1 MRRSGRES
9 FVAVM
14 EPADL
19 WESDDR
25 ARARRLHAAGFGAI
39 LRERQVCVVVPENL
53 SLQFIPS
60 GLPTGPGFG
69 LPHFI
74 LFTDWAS
81 DPFGSR
87 PRASVYHSLP
97 AEHGAGA
104 C

>member
-1 MRRSGRES
+1 MAYRVANIGALAEREFGVRDSLSGMRK
-9 FVAVM
+9 
-14 EPADL
+14 L
-19 WESDDR
+19 
-25 ARARRLHAAGFGAI
+25 LHGLGPSW
-39 LRERQVCVVVPENL
+39 LQPRPRL